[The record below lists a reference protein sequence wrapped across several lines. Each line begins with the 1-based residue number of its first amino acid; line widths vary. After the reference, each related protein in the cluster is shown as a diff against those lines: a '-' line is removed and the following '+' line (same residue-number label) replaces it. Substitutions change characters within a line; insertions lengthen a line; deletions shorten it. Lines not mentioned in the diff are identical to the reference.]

1 MEHHTRQTKVTL
13 PPLSSLTT
21 SIDLDRRHETLS
33 THGRN
38 PIDPSPVPSSRD
50 VAIQDTDIQ
59 AVNVGSSAASMSRD
73 RHWSI
78 DRANVTTS
86 RPTSAAY
93 SPTNHKVANLTSM
106 SGSPTLR
113 NSAPTTSTSPRALKP
128 SMRGVIESNRP
139 RSYSSP
145 HRNRM
150 HNPTRRSSLAD
161 VTEVDRLLEG
171 LIYVQDI
178 NRRLGLNTGGPAS
191 PSIFHNAGAAE
202 TLRNKLQDELH
213 TMALFSQSRAESVAK
228 QLGLPA
234 YFAPSRRTPGESS
247 PQQSNLLASVTA
259 SGQAGHPSWAP
270 NDPAERTQSSMGRLT
285 LEERHHRDVDYVHY
299 SEASETE
306 YDDARSGHHVSGP
319 GAYASHPV
327 HTDLSLRTISRA
339 ISFEQPRSVQYR
351 HQLPHASLDSHRFE
365 MDARMQHDHAMRH
378 PLTGSGVTHMYH
390 PDGRHQQQMELLDRR
405 RLAGKGMKRVRKR
418 KNEHHQ
424 ECLGCQ
430 AKETPE
436 WRKGP
441 MGPRTLCNAC
451 GLLYAKLTKRKQ
463 QEAEAAAK
471 ASGKSAEEIVREREE
486 SPGAKQASLEAL
498 RAELN
503 LANGMRNR
511 ATSSSTPGSNVS
523 MLHGP
528 HLSAAHMH
536 AARFYDG
543 PHDIAP
549 PSQPWPARENF
560 QPPFAHQMPHHRPTM
575 SNTSGSDRMD
585 SRAMDNTMRP
595 YSGGSIPA
603 APMQRYADET
613 HLRSASGRANSLGHV
628 ESFEQLVGR
637 PTSSAAGPT
646 RYLRPYSQE
655 HSQGNSQGS
664 SGSYPSPPQIGRQR
678 SSSTLHASAAPYYD
692 RPVSPSAQRR
702 HHPYM

>member
-21 SIDLDRRHETLS
+21 SIDLDRRHETSS

-38 PIDPSPVPSSRD
+38 LVDPSPVTILRD
-50 VAIQDTDIQ
+50 LPIQDTETQTI
-59 AVNVGSSAASMSRD
+59 NLGSSATSISHD
-73 RHWSI
+73 RRWSI
-78 DRANVTTS
+78 DRGIPATS

-93 SPTNHKVANLTSM
+93 SPTNHKVASMTSM

-113 NSAPTTSTSPRALKP
+113 NSATTSSTSPKALKA
-128 SMRGVIESNRP
+128 SMRGVVESNRP

-161 VTEVDRLLEG
+161 ATEVDRLLEG

-228 QLGLPA
+228 HLGLPA
-234 YFAPSRRTPGESS
+234 YFAPSRRAPGDSS
-247 PQQSNLLASVTA
+247 PQQNGFLASVTV
-259 SGQAGHPSWAP
+259 SGQAGHPTWP
-270 NDPAERTQSSMGRLT
+270 PTDPAERTQSSMGRLT
-285 LEERHHRDVDYVHY
+285 LEERHHRDVDYGHY

-306 YDDARSGHHVSGP
+306 YDDARSGYHVSGP

-327 HTDLSLRTISRA
+327 HTDPSLRTISRA
-339 ISFEQPRSVQYR
+339 ISFEQPRPVQYR
-351 HQLPHASLDSHRFE
+351 HQNPHASMDPHRFE
-365 MDARMQHDHAMRH
+365 MDARMQNDHAMRH
-378 PLTGSGVTHMYH
+378 PLTGSGVPHMYH
-390 PDGRHQQQMELLDRR
+390 PDGRYQQQMELLDRR

-511 ATSSSTPGSNVS
+511 ATSSSTPGGNVS
-523 MLHGP
+523 MLHAP
-528 HLSAAHMH
+528 HLSATHMH
-536 AARFYDG
+536 AARFHDG
-543 PHDIAP
+543 PHDNAP
-549 PSQPWPARENF
+549 SGQPWPARDSF
-560 QPPFAHQMPHHRPTM
+560 QPPFAHQMTHHRPTM

-585 SRAMDNTMRP
+585 PRTMDNVMRP

-613 HLRSASGRANSLGHV
+613 HMRSASGRANSLGHV
-628 ESFEQLVGR
+628 ESFEQLLGR
-637 PTSSAAGPT
+637 PTSSAASPA
-646 RYLRPYSQE
+646 RYLRPY
-655 HSQGNSQGS
+655 SQGNSQGS
-664 SGSYPSPPQIGRQR
+664 SSSYPSPPQIGRQR
-678 SSSTLHASAAPYYD
+678 SASTLHASAAPSYD
-692 RPVSPSAQRR
+692 RPVSPNTQRR